1 MESYRIKRLPPLLKP
16 DLTTVWHSPLSPTTP
31 LDTMPTAELSLKKD
45 KRKQFVFEP
54 ELLLN
59 DLEEQEQEQET
70 EQDQDQEQ
78 MLDEEWEEEMEE
90 YPRTLIMNDNA
101 TNTTTTST
109 DEEMKQGY
117 METISD
123 HESQEECEYFV
134 SDFMASAEHNCF
146 TVKDNQITV
155 VRRGAHEDN
164 NHDNTDMVILFLTK

>member
-45 KRKQFVFEP
+45 KRKQFIFEP

-59 DLEEQEQEQET
+59 ELE
-70 EQDQDQEQ
+70 EQDQDQDQDQEH
-78 MLDEEWEEEMEE
+78 MLDEEGEEEMEK
-90 YPRTLIMNDNA
+90 YPRTLIMNDNV
-101 TNTTTTST
+101 TNNNTTTTT
-109 DEEMKQGY
+109 NEELKQGY

-123 HESQEECEYFV
+123 HESQGEYEYFV
-134 SDFMASAEHNCF
+134 SDFMASPDHNYF

-155 VRRGAHEDN
+155 VRRDAHADN
-164 NHDNTDMVILFLTK
+164 NHGNTDMVILFLTK